1 MINLIQNVID
11 ALSAGSLYALAAV
24 GIGLLFGVLRL
35 INFSHG
41 ELITIGAYALII
53 PSPAWAATM
62 GIGSWPTVLLVA
74 AICAVVMVAALTSE
88 RLVFR
93 PLRSASPSTLMI
105 ASASVG
111 YMIQNAIL
119 AIYGSRPK
127 GIDLWSGLTKP
138 IIVGSF
144 HVPQLQVVTIAV
156 TLLLMLALSAF
167 LKWTPFGVQM
177 RAASEDFAMARYLGV
192 KANLAISLAFAISG
206 FLAAVVSLLFVSLT
220 GTLKHDMGVPLML
233 YAFIATVIGGMG
245 SLVGG
250 VIGGFLVG
258 FVSVMFHAYLPTGM
272 QPFGQAF
279 VFSCVILILLIR
291 PSGIIRTRALI
302 QRV

>member
-1 MINLIQNVID
+1 MIALIQNVID
-11 ALSAGSLYALAAV
+11 GLSVGSLYALAAV

-35 INFSHG
+35 INFAHG
-41 ELITIGAYALII
+41 DLITVGAYALII

-62 GIGSWPTVLLVA
+62 GIGSWPTVVMIG
-74 AICAVVMVAALTSE
+74 AICGVVMLAALMSE

-93 PLRSASPSTLMI
+93 PLRTANPATLMI

-111 YMIQNAIL
+111 FIIQHAIL

-127 GIDLWSGLTKP
+127 GVDLWSQLNNP
-138 IIVGSF
+138 IVIGSF
-144 HVPQLQVVTIAV
+144 HIPKLQVVTIGV
-156 TLLLMLALSAF
+156 TLLLMLSLSAF
-167 LKWTPFGVQM
+167 LKWTRFGVQM
-177 RAASEDFAMARYLGV
+177 RAASEDFLMARYLGV

-206 FLAAVVSLLFVSLT
+206 FLAATISLLFVSLT
-220 GTLKHDMGVPLML
+220 GTLKYDMGVPLML

-250 VIGGFLVG
+250 VIGGFVVG
-258 FVSVMFHAYLPTGM
+258 LVSVMLHAYLPVDVRS
-272 QPFGQAF
+272 FGEAF
-279 VFSCVILILLIR
+279 VFAFVVVILLLR
-291 PSGIIRTRALI
+291 PSGIIKTKALV